1 MRTCTVTGSNAESL
15 FVVPTIR
22 DLVASAVTPK
32 AYQMRSSRRC
42 PDPSSKL
49 SLVTSRLNLK
59 TAAAARLHRRPLSV
73 ENTVFKVRHKREYP
87 VKTAQGSFG
96 SRRRQMNPIV
106 KKISRRRSTIFKE
119 HIVCARDMFNILTA
133 PVSS

>member
-59 TAAAARLHRRPLSV
+59 TAAVARLHRRPHSV

-87 VKTAQGSFG
+87 VWFQTPSNE
-96 SRRRQMNPIV
+96 SHREEN
-106 KKISRRRSTIFKE
+106 IS
-119 HIVCARDMFNILTA
+119 
-133 PVSS
+133 